1 MANIIITGANQGIGY
16 FFVEQLLKEGHRI
29 AVLDLETENL
39 AQLSEVYID
48 RLLYFNIDVRNPE
61 DIKSAVLEAIK
72 VFQTLDIVIHNACR
86 CTFEMEA
93 ATDLSIYRDVFDVN
107 YFGALH
113 LMKATLPYMSKQ
125 KHGKVFF
132 TSSGV
137 GVTGFI
143 GLSPYASTK
152 GALESLAKCLNLEYE
167 KDNISFHIFHPPL
180 TQTKSALPLPVPKE
194 FMAKPDKVGI
204 GFAKHL
210 KSKRFIIC
218 NSFSQKIQI
227 MMSYLFPVKTGKLLS
242 KATSR
247 VAEGSDERN

>member
-1 MANIIITGANQGIGY
+1 MANVIITGANQGIGY

-39 AQLSEVYID
+39 AQLSEMYID
-48 RLLYFNIDVRNPE
+48 RLLYFKVDVRNPE
-61 DIKSAVLEAIK
+61 DIKNAVSEAVK
-72 VFQTLDIVIHNACR
+72 AFQTLDIVIHNACR
-86 CTFEMEA
+86 CTFAREA
-93 ATDLSIYRDVFDVN
+93 ATDLSTYRDVFDVN

-113 LMKATLPYMSKQ
+113 LIKAALPYMSKQ
-125 KHGKVFF
+125 KHGKVVF

-167 KDNISFHIFHPPL
+167 KDHISFHIFHPPL

-194 FMAKPDKVGI
+194 FMAKPGEVGT

-210 KSKRFIIC
+210 KSKHFVIC
-218 NSFSQKIQI
+218 NSLSQKIQI
-227 MMSYLFPVKTGKLLS
+227 RMSYLFPVRTGKLLS
-242 KATSR
+242 KATAR
-247 VAEGSDERN
+247 VAERSDERN